1 MTGTEFLLRCL
12 HDQGLSHVFLV
23 PGGHIDPLVAGLGVG
38 TSKLQPIVAAHEEG
52 AGFMAD
58 GYARVSGKFGA
69 CMCIGGP
76 GAGNI
81 LPAAI
86 AAMSDRSRVLFI
98 TGDVPTTLQGRGAFQ
113 DGSMEG
119 TRDSEYLHR
128 ATNFSEEVELIS
140 QFPRQLAAAFRA
152 MGGVPPGPVHLTIP
166 TDLQQAELPSDT
178 VFPSPSAEPSR
189 PVDVSALVHACE
201 RVLAGAG
208 KLAVLAGRGCVS
220 SGACDQLRTF
230 AEKYEVPVVT
240 TFAAKGVLPY
250 DHKLCLGMFGYAGT
264 NRAISA
270 LLGGDLDVLLVL
282 GSSMNLRDTLFWS
295 RELSSRTQVIQIDI
309 DPTMLG
315 RDYPVPHTIV
325 GDCRQTLEQL
335 CNFADSVL
343 KPLVDSKPARKD
355 WTAKLKA
362 LPAHFDTD
370 NQTSNAAPIHPA
382 RLISEMR
389 RALPRDTILFV
400 DSGAHRAFA
409 GHYWESFGS
418 GGVRSATNLGP
429 MGWAIPAAIGGKLAR
444 PDVPVVVITGDGC
457 MRMHG
462 MEIATAARYRV
473 PVIFVVSNNSALGN
487 VYLRARK
494 ENAGAAEMTLLPD
507 IDWAAFG
514 RVIGAEGARVE
525 NPNDL
530 AAALHKAM
538 SSSGPY
544 VLDVVTQRDCL
555 TPVSPYNTMAAE
567 YAHAHHD

>member
-1 MTGTEFLLRCL
+1 MTGSEFLLRCL
-12 HDQGLSHVFLV
+12 RDQGLDHVFLV
-23 PGGHIDPLVAGLGVG
+23 PGGHIDPLVADLGKG
-38 TSKLQPIVAAHEEG
+38 GGLQPIVAAHEEG

-58 GYARVSGKFGA
+58 GYARVSGKFGV

-86 AAMSDRSRVLFI
+86 AARSDRSRVLFI

-119 TRDSEYLHR
+119 TRDSGYLR
-128 ATNFSEEVELIS
+128 LATTFSEEVELIS
-140 QFPRQLAAAFRA
+140 QFPRQLAAALRA

-166 TDLQQAELPSDT
+166 TDLQTAELPTDT
-178 VFPSPSAEPSR
+178 PFPTPSAEPSR
-189 PVDVSALVHACE
+189 PVDIPALRHAAQ

-208 KLAVLAGRGCVS
+208 KLAILAGRGCVAS
-220 SGACDQLRTF
+220 DAGESLRAF
-230 AEKYEVPVVT
+230 AEKYEVPVAT
-240 TFAAKGVLPY
+240 TFAAKGILPY
-250 DHKLCLGMFGYAGT
+250 DHRLCLGMFGYAGT
-264 NRAISA
+264 NRAITT

-295 RELSSRTQVIQIDI
+295 RELAARTQIIQVDI

-315 RDYPVPHTIV
+315 RDYPVPYTVV
-325 GDCRQTLEQL
+325 GDCQQTLEQL
-335 CNFADSVL
+335 CRFSDGPLRPLADSASARQPWTTRL
-343 KPLVDSKPARKD
+343 KS
-355 WTAKLKA
+355 
-362 LPAHFDTD
+362 LPAHFDAD
-370 NQTSNAAPIHPA
+370 NLTSDATPIHPA
-382 RLISEMR
+382 RLIGEMR

-409 GHYWESFGS
+409 GHYWESFGP

-444 PDVPVVVITGDGC
+444 PDTPVAVITGDGC

-473 PVIFVVSNNSALGN
+473 PVLFVVSNNSALGN

-494 ENAGAAEMTLLPD
+494 ENAGAAEMTRLPEV
-507 IDWAAFG
+507 DWAAFG
-514 RVIGAEGARVE
+514 HVLGADGARVLA
-525 NPNDL
+525 PGDL
-530 AAALHKAM
+530 AAALRTALAAPA
-538 SSSGPY
+538 PY

>member
-1 MTGTEFLLRCL
+1 MTGAEFLLRCL
-12 HDQGLSHVFLV
+12 RDEGLSHVFLV
-23 PGGHIDPLVAGLGVG
+23 PGGHIDPLVAELGKG
-38 TSKLQPIVAAHEEG
+38 AGPQPIVAAHEEG

-58 GYARVSGKFGA
+58 GYARVSGKFGV

-76 GAGNI
+76 GAGNV

-86 AAMSDRSRVLFI
+86 AANSDRSRVLFI

-119 TRDSEYLHR
+119 TRDTAFLR
-128 ATNFSEEVELIS
+128 LATSFSEEVELIS

-152 MGGVPPGPVHLTIP
+152 MGGVPPGPVHLSFP
-166 TDLQQAELPSDT
+166 TDMQKAELPADT
-178 VFPSPSAEPSR
+178 VFPTPSAEPSR
-189 PVDVSALVHACE
+189 PVDLAALARTAE

-208 KLAVLAGRGCVS
+208 KIAILAGRGCVAS
-220 SGACDQLRTF
+220 RAGEALRAF
-230 AEKYEVPVVT
+230 AERYEVPVAT

-250 DHKLCLGMFGYAGT
+250 DHRLCLGMFGYAGT
-264 NRAISA
+264 NRAITT
-270 LLGGDLDVLLVL
+270 LLGSDLDALLVL

-295 RELSSRTQVIQIDI
+295 RELAGRTQIIQVDI

-315 RDYPVPHTIV
+315 RDYPVPYTIV
-325 GDCRQTLEQL
+325 GDCQQTLEQL
-335 CNFADSVL
+335 CKLADG
-343 KPLVDSKPARKD
+343 PLRPLAESAPSRRA
-355 WTAKLKA
+355 WTAQLHT
-362 LPAHFDTD
+362 LPAHFDGD
-370 NQTSNAAPIHPA
+370 NLTSNAKPIHPA
-382 RLISEMR
+382 RLIGEMQ
-389 RALPRDTILFV
+389 RALPRDTILFI

-409 GHYWESFGS
+409 GHYWQSFGP

-429 MGWAIPAAIGGKLAR
+429 MGWAIPAGIGGKLAR
-444 PDVPVVVITGDGC
+444 PDTPAAVITGDGC

-473 PVIFVVSNNSALGN
+473 PVLFVVSNNSSLGN

-494 ENAGAAEMTLLPD
+494 ANAGAAEMTLLPEV
-507 IDWAAFG
+507 DWAAFG
-514 RVIGAEGARVE
+514 RVLGAGGARVE
-525 NPNDL
+525 DPSDL
-530 AAALHKAM
+530 PAALRTAAAAG
-538 SSSGPY
+538 GPY